1 MRRRGTRVGLRIAL
15 VTVLAL
21 AIVLVVAL
29 SVDRYSAPAA
39 APPEALAHIAQ
50 KNRNAA
56 IDAAARMRVQ
66 SAVTTN
72 AAESLADARMNGAG
86 QADAQPAADGTPG
99 TAPRRD

>member
-1 MRRRGTRVGLRIAL
+1 
-15 VTVLAL
+15 VTALAL

-29 SVDRYSAPAA
+29 SVHKYNEPAP

-72 AAESLADARMNGAG
+72 AAESLANAQMNAARGNTA
-86 QADAQPAADGTPG
+86 PAAESGNQG
-99 TAPRRD
+99 AAARRD